1 MKLQNKQNRR
11 KKNILIVVAILA
23 GIIVVAL
30 VAGLTLIN
38 SLFKP
43 LNEYGISHIM
53 LYSLPDKTTYFVG
66 DEFDPTGLKVQVIT
80 YGDKEE
86 DYFVDH
92 NGVKCTGF
100 DSSAVNDNVTITV
113 SYRGVTNTF
122 TVKIVDVPNETP
134 TAVDMQ
140 IENFKTTYTKTEWNT
155 MGPDVIGATIKCVY
169 SDGSIGEAIPLQR
182 KWIDGRNTTVN
193 GPCTLDVTIIYNDK
207 GTRLEKTVTITIT
220 E

>member
-1 MKLQNKQNRR
+1 MKLHSNKR
-11 KKNILIVVAILA
+11 KKGIIAIAIVAGIILLALVVGLIVVL
-23 GIIVVAL
+23 
-30 VAGLTLIN
+30 
-38 SLFKP
+38 SMFKP
-43 LNEYGISHIM
+43 MNEYGISHIIF
-53 LYSLPDKTTYFVG
+53 YSLPDKTTYFVG
-66 DEFDPTGLKVQVIT
+66 DEFDPTGLKIQVVT
-80 YGDKEE
+80 YGNEE
-86 DYFVDH
+86 NYFVDH

-122 TVKIVDVPNETP
+122 TVKIVEVPNETP

-155 MGPDVIGATIKCVY
+155 MGPDVVGATIKCVY

-182 KWIDGRNTTVN
+182 KWIDGRNTTVD
-193 GPCTLDVTIIYNDK
+193 GPCTLEVTIIYSDK